1 MERHKESPAKIKFII
16 KSIIP
21 ATSEIFT
28 NVIKNSN
35 DSSSDNLLEF
45 RSLST
50 NSFKIDTKSS
60 SEDVN
65 SEKKNKSYSAEVK
78 NFIQKILS
86 RDKMESLSEIKDDS
100 GCKSEENE
108 SSESLSDLVIT
119 KKQKINDSDGSAIF
133 ATMASS
139 TPIKLSERRCVN
151 LDISGVGF
159 LSFQK
164 DDKGN
169 FDDSDFESMDQ
180 DQYDESKMQDEDVT
194 LVNSHLVKV
203 SSSEF
208 PALSRTSSLTDFKN
222 GFKMILEETV
232 KRTPM
237 AFRKAFNIDISS
249 NSSAKKPKFLNLF
262 SSTKKAR
269 KKQSPGKKNIRRQSS
284 NGKKKYPLTK
294 ENLQKYLNVGK
305 EDKRNIEWDEN
316 FEYSFTCEPAS
327 SLIGENE
334 NSPNYISYNTSL
346 DNSIEL
352 MKSPLI
358 PTFRVEPPSDVSS
371 RSTSPHGET
380 HPCDYVRHVIKC
392 SYASRLS
399 LSTSLKRSKSEPA
412 IEDEKDLDAS
422 LFAFL
427 QSNTTETC
435 EASVRNLTQLSVSKN
450 GSGLG

>member
-1 MERHKESPAKIKFII
+1 MERQKESPAKIKLII

-21 ATSEIFT
+21 ATSVDFT
-28 NVIKNSN
+28 SVIKDSN
-35 DSSSDNLLEF
+35 DSASDNLLEF

-50 NSFKIDTKSS
+50 DSFKTDIKNSNG
-60 SEDVN
+60 DVN
-65 SEKKNKSYSAEVK
+65 SEKKNKSYSADVK
-78 NFIQKILS
+78 SFIQKILS
-86 RDKMESLSEIKDDS
+86 RDKMESLSGIKDDS

-108 SSESLSDLVIT
+108 SSESLSDLAIT
-119 KKQKINDSDGSAIF
+119 KKQKINNSDGSAIF

-139 TPIKLSERRCVN
+139 TPIKLSERRSVN
-151 LDISGVGF
+151 LDISGVGY

-180 DQYDESKMQDEDVT
+180 DQYDESKMQNEDVT
-194 LVNSHLVKV
+194 LVNSHLMKAT
-203 SSSEF
+203 SCEF

-249 NSSAKKPKFLNLF
+249 SNSAKKSKFLNIF

-269 KKQSPGKKNIRRQSS
+269 KKQSPGKKKIHRQSS
-284 NGKKKYPLTK
+284 NSKKKYPLTK
-294 ENLQKYLNVGK
+294 ENLHKYLKEGK
-305 EDKRNIEWDEN
+305 EDKKNVEWDEN

-327 SLIGENE
+327 SLIDENE
-334 NSPNYISYNTSL
+334 NSLSYISYNTSL
-346 DNSIEL
+346 DTSIEL
-352 MKSPLI
+352 MKSPLV
-358 PTFRVEPPSDVSS
+358 PTFRVEPPSDISS
-371 RSTSPHGET
+371 RSTLPQGEI

-392 SYASRLS
+392 SYASRLP
-399 LSTSLKRSKSEPA
+399 LSTSLKRSMREPA
-412 IEDEKDLDAS
+412 IEENKDLDAS

-427 QSNTTETC
+427 QANTTKTC

-450 GSGLG
+450 GSGLC